1 MGGITNIRVVI
12 MEEIREILNV
22 LQDED
27 FRKFVYSGDMNLITI
42 LFILMIIDIITGIG
56 KAVKNKNLWSRKSLL
71 GFARKIFIFLIITVA
86 NLLDLFMNLN
96 GALVLATVTFY
107 ILNEV
112 LSITENAGQLGI
124 PLPDKLLE
132 VISVVNKK
140 SETNV
145 KVEKIINDGDDIN
158 DKRQ

>member
-1 MGGITNIRVVI
+1 
-12 MEEIREILNV
+12 MEEIREILNI

-27 FRKFVYSGDMNLITI
+27 FRTFVYSGDMNLITI
-42 LFILMIIDIITGIG
+42 LFILMIIDIITGIS

>member
-1 MGGITNIRVVI
+1 
-12 MEEIREILNV
+12 MEEIREILNI

-27 FRKFVYSGDMNLITI
+27 FRTFVYSGDMNLITI
-42 LFILMIIDIITGIG
+42 LFILMIIDIITGIS

-71 GFARKIFIFLIITVA
+71 GFARKILVFLIITVA

-112 LSITENAGQLGI
+112 LSITEHAGQLGV

-140 SETNV
+140 SNSD
-145 KVEKIINDGDDIN
+145 KIVEKIVNDGDDKH
-158 DKRQ
+158 DKK

>member
-1 MGGITNIRVVI
+1 
-12 MEEIREILNV
+12 MEEIRQILNV

>member
-1 MGGITNIRVVI
+1 

-96 GALVLATVTFY
+96 GTLVLATVTFY

-158 DKRQ
+158 DKRE

>member
-1 MGGITNIRVVI
+1 

-71 GFARKIFIFLIITVA
+71 GFARKIFIFLIITVS

-145 KVEKIINDGDDIN
+145 NVEKIINDGDDIN

>member
-1 MGGITNIRVVI
+1 

-145 KVEKIINDGDDIN
+145 KVEKIINDGDDVN

>member
-1 MGGITNIRVVI
+1 

-96 GALVLATVTFY
+96 GTLVLATVTFY

>member
-1 MGGITNIRVVI
+1 MVGITNVRGDT
-12 MEEIREILNV
+12 MQEIREILNV
-22 LQDED
+22 LQHEE
-27 FRKFVYSGDMNLITI
+27 FRTFVYSGDMNLITI
-42 LFILMIIDIITGIG
+42 LATLMVIDIITGLG

-71 GFARKIFIFLIITVA
+71 GFARKIFVFLIITVA
-86 NLLDLFMNLN
+86 NLLDLFMGIK

-124 PLPDKLLE
+124 PLPEKLLE

-140 SETNV
+140 SNTD
-145 KVEKIINDGDDIN
+145 KIVEKIVNDGDDEN
-158 DKRQ
+158 DKR

>member
-1 MGGITNIRVVI
+1 

-71 GFARKIFIFLIITVA
+71 GFARKIFVFLIITVA

-112 LSITENAGQLGI
+112 LSITENAGQLGV
-124 PLPDKLLE
+124 PLPDKLIE

-140 SETNV
+140 SETNI
-145 KVEKIINDGDDIN
+145 KVEKIIDDGDDIN

>member
-1 MGGITNIRVVI
+1 

-140 SETNV
+140 SDSD
-145 KVEKIINDGDDIN
+145 KIVEKIVNDGDDIN

>member
-1 MGGITNIRVVI
+1 

-112 LSITENAGQLGI
+112 LSITENVGQLGV

>member
-1 MGGITNIRVVI
+1 
-12 MEEIREILNV
+12 MEEIMEILNV

-27 FRKFVYSGDMNLITI
+27 FRKFVYSVDMNLITI

-112 LSITENAGQLGI
+112 LSITENAGQLGV
-124 PLPDKLLE
+124 PLPDKLIE

-140 SETNV
+140 SNSD
-145 KVEKIINDGDDIN
+145 KIVEKIVNDGDDIN

>member
-1 MGGITNIRVVI
+1 

-27 FRKFVYSGDMNLITI
+27 FRTFVYSGDMNLITI

>member
-1 MGGITNIRVVI
+1 MQ
-12 MEEIREILNV
+12 EIREVLNV

-27 FRKFVYSGDMNLITI
+27 FRTFVYSGDMNLITI
-42 LFILMIIDIITGIG
+42 LFILMVIDIITGVS

-71 GFARKIFIFLIITVA
+71 GFARKIFVFLIITVA
-86 NLLDLFMNLN
+86 NLLDLFMGLK
-96 GALVLATVTFY
+96 GALVLSTVTFY

-112 LSITENAGQLGI
+112 LSITENAGQLGV
-124 PLPDKLLE
+124 PLPEKLLE

-145 KVEKIINDGDDIN
+145 NVEKIINDGDDIN

>member
-1 MGGITNIRVVI
+1 

-71 GFARKIFIFLIITVA
+71 GFARKILVFLIITVA
-86 NLLDLFMNLN
+86 NLLDLLMNMN
-96 GALVLATVTFY
+96 GTVVLATVTFY

-112 LSITENAGQLGI
+112 LSITENSAQIGI
-124 PLPDKLLE
+124 PLPDKLME
-132 VISVVNKK
+132 VIEVMNKK
-140 SETNV
+140 SETQK
-145 KVEKIINDGDDIN
+145 KVEKIMYQEDNEY
-158 DKRQ
+158 DKRR

>member
-1 MGGITNIRVVI
+1 

-124 PLPDKLLE
+124 PLPNKLLE

>member
-1 MGGITNIRVVI
+1 

-112 LSITENAGQLGI
+112 LSITENAGQLGV
-124 PLPDKLLE
+124 PLPDKLIE

-140 SETNV
+140 SNSD
-145 KVEKIINDGDDIN
+145 KIVEKIVNDGDDKH
-158 DKRQ
+158 DKK

>member
-1 MGGITNIRVVI
+1 

-71 GFARKIFIFLIITVA
+71 GFARKIFVFLIITVA

-112 LSITENAGQLGI
+112 LSITENAGQLGV
-124 PLPDKLLE
+124 PLPDKLIE

-140 SETNV
+140 SNSD
-145 KVEKIINDGDDIN
+145 KIVEKIVNDGDDIN